1 MSVVLQCREA
11 MALLTEGTDGAL
23 RGATAATF
31 ALHIKTCRPC
41 SRYRKQME
49 RALELLAALPPQPV
63 ATSEVDDI
71 VAMLESAM
79 G

>member
-1 MSVVLQCREA
+1 MKKWVTALEISESNQRVLL
-11 MALLTEGTDGAL
+11 M
-23 RGATAATF
+23 
-31 ALHIKTCRPC
+31 KTCRPC
-41 SRYRKQME
+41 SRYRDQIE

-71 VAMLESAM
+71 MAMLESAK